1 MDGSHPLRR
10 FQSEDEDEALAKA
23 LKNSQQDKPR
33 RTVPCHGT
41 EGPSYDSSSRLPSD
55 RNLEFQMQTGEDAE
69 LSRALALSL
78 ETHNGQLKTTDVKL
92 KAQPRQ
98 MARGEN
104 HPPSRRRL
112 AIPLCLPDN
121 CKWNP
126 QTGKTIKTGNKR
138 SSLYVIEEA
147 LEQLRKFKGPV
158 CVVSVAG
165 PYRKGKS
172 YILSEAFDQPEVFPL
187 GHEMVAETMG
197 IWLWI
202 VPQKYKDSKGQEFT
216 VVLLDSEGIDSA
228 ASEGF
233 HDHQIFTLTVLLAS
247 VLIYNSQDVP
257 SRSDKEGLEYITK
270 LSQRIQI
277 RSNTGG
283 HGRQEDME
291 FFHKTFPHFI
301 WLLRDVTKDIPSDC
315 KDVKDFFLK
324 KVFKEDSTAAGCN
337 NEQVAESILR
347 FFSGFDAFTL
357 PSPTVDVET
366 MKSINQRKDEI
377 NPKFLSGLEEFK
389 SLIKTTLSPK
399 HSFNDGEFVTGEGLA
414 VLVQLYVHAINTPNV
429 IPNVQ
434 SAWDTFVTVKCSD
447 AKQAALVTYDSLLAS
462 QLTDELP
469 CSNDMIRM
477 RHSDAFDMCQ
487 KQFMAE
493 MAGISTNTVERT
505 VNELKESV
513 LSKLKSW
520 LTDNE
525 TKTRQYCKDL
535 LGQLKRNHLDPV
547 LQKLQGKEAARVSFD
562 DVIIG
567 YTRIKDDYYKSAKGA
582 KDVIAAVFFEFH
594 PELMKEKEQYLGLL
608 KQLKD
613 FDDERGRN
621 LAAQAYLDQ
630 ERKRLE
636 EQQSR
641 LQEESRE
648 RKKEMEMLLKNLE
661 EERKRFSEQMESERK
676 AQQGQMDN
684 MIATSMKRAQEERQA
699 FIRENQALKERFM
712 ALQEHN
718 ENNIR
723 MIKKLSEM
731 ASKKEQEE
739 KVLRQQLEVNAKDDS
754 EALIKELNEKHDAEM
769 KALRDDM
776 NAKLDEVIKQAS
788 SRAPTAWTTEGLIG
802 QRAKKAD
809 DLHDKIKLT
818 RKEQEDVEKPGF
830 WTQALQF
837 VGRLVVPA
845 VGAVLSAVEPI
856 AGPLVEGVS
865 CIAGTFCNVM

>member
-1 MDGSHPLRR
+1 M
-10 FQSEDEDEALAKA
+10 
-23 LKNSQQDKPR
+23 
-33 RTVPCHGT
+33 RT
-41 EGPSYDSSSRLPSD
+41 
-55 RNLEFQMQTGEDAE
+55 
-69 LSRALALSL
+69 
-78 ETHNGQLKTTDVKL
+78 
-92 KAQPRQ
+92 
-98 MARGEN
+98 
-104 HPPSRRRL
+104 
-112 AIPLCLPDN
+112 
-121 CKWNP
+121 
-126 QTGKTIKTGNKR
+126 
-138 SSLYVIEEA
+138 
-147 LEQLRKFKGPV
+147 
-158 CVVSVAG
+158 
-165 PYRKGKS
+165 
-172 YILSEAFDQPEVFPL
+172 
-187 GHEMVAETMG
+187 
-197 IWLWI
+197 
-202 VPQKYKDSKGQEFT
+202 
-216 VVLLDSEGIDSA
+216 
-228 ASEGF
+228 
-233 HDHQIFTLTVLLAS
+233 
-247 VLIYNSQDVP
+247 
-257 SRSDKEGLEYITK
+257 
-270 LSQRIQI
+270 
-277 RSNTGG
+277 
-283 HGRQEDME
+283 
-291 FFHKTFPHFI
+291 
-301 WLLRDVTKDIPSDC
+301 
-315 KDVKDFFLK
+315 
-324 KVFKEDSTAAGCN
+324 
-337 NEQVAESILR
+337 
-347 FFSGFDAFTL
+347 
-357 PSPTVDVET
+357 
-366 MKSINQRKDEI
+366 
-377 NPKFLSGLEEFK
+377 
-389 SLIKTTLSPK
+389 
-399 HSFNDGEFVTGEGLA
+399 
-414 VLVQLYVHAINTPNV
+414 
-429 IPNVQ
+429 
-434 SAWDTFVTVKCSD
+434 
-447 AKQAALVTYDSLLAS
+447 
-462 QLTDELP
+462 
-469 CSNDMIRM
+469 
-477 RHSDAFDMCQ
+477 
-487 KQFMAE
+487 
-493 MAGISTNTVERT
+493 
-505 VNELKESV
+505 ESV

-718 ENNIR
+718 ENNMR

-788 SRAPTAWTTEGLIG
+788 SRAQTAWTTEGLIG